1 MKYLKLLFVIIILAF
16 SSCQKTKP
24 SGFWLDYKNEFIVSK
39 NSDNGPFGGE
49 TKIAWYCEK
58 EIADKDVINYAE
70 KNGWKLIDSVNSDSE
85 MIRNDSYS
93 DEILNNNLLSKLNE
107 KDLTVYKFKTDWI
120 AVKPGNETETDING
134 FVVLNSER
142 TKLTVYQLWGE

>member
-1 MKYLKLLFVIIILAF
+1 MKYLKLLFVIIILTF

-49 TKIAWYCEK
+49 TKITWFCEK
-58 EIADKDVINYAE
+58 KIADKNVINYAE
-70 KNGWKLIDSVNSDSE
+70 RNGWELVDSVNSDSE
-85 MIRNDSYS
+85 INKKANYS
-93 DEILNNNLLSKLNE
+93 DEILNDNVLSKLNK
-107 KDLTVYKFKTDWI
+107 KDLTIYKFKTGWI
-120 AVKPGNETETDING
+120 AVKPGNESETEING

-142 TKLTVYQLWGE
+142 TKLIVYQLWGE